1 MGHSEYSPVR
11 EVHSNTC
18 LPKKKKR
25 NISNKQPG
33 PTIKELENQQQ
44 TMPRE
49 SRRQEIIKIKGE
61 LMVQRIKQPFNG
73 YINPVDGSLNQE
85 LVQ

>member
-1 MGHSEYSPVR
+1 MEHSEGSPER
-11 EVHSNTC
+11 EVHSNTG
-18 LPKKKKR
+18 LLKKDR

-49 SRRQEIIKIKGE
+49 SRR
-61 LMVQRIKQPFNG
+61 
-73 YINPVDGSLNQE
+73 
-85 LVQ
+85 